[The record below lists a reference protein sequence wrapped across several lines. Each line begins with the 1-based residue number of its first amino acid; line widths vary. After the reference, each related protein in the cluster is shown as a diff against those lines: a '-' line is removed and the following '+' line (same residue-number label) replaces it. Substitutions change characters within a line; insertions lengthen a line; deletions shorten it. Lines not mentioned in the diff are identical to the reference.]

1 MHYILAQ
8 QKGFILIKQADSV
21 YDFENSL
28 KFFAWIRSF
37 VMHFLEFYPWL
48 PQ

>member
-1 MHYILAQ
+1 MKKRKAQTGMHYILAQ

-28 KFFAWIRSF
+28 KFFA
-37 VMHFLEFYPWL
+37 
-48 PQ
+48 